1 MKIPLHLISL
11 SLLLLVVSG
20 CEEPARIE
28 SYIISTEV
36 PAEFLP
42 QKQRMLGAMF
52 PKGNQ
57 VWFFK
62 VMGPEPAI
70 AGVAETFRQFVEKVP
85 YNEDGPLLTSLP
97 DGWRR
102 AADKPMRFASVS
114 VETPQK
120 QLDISIS
127 ALSLQENWEA
137 QVSANVNR
145 WRGQLALSN
154 STKPL
159 AGAETFD
166 VEASDGEGVWV
177 DLTGDVS
184 ESASS
189 AMVPPFAS
197 SSRNA
202 PAATL
207 SQSASQAGQKPQ
219 TASNDDPRL
228 QYKRPEGWRDGR
240 ASSMRLASFD
250 VGPEGATAE
259 MTVII
264 AGGDLRGNVK
274 RWLGQI
280 SDVDV
285 SDELLDK
292 ALKDAQQFEV
302 DGLSAQRFILRG
314 DSSGSDKQIIDAT
327 IIPVGEEQSVF
338 IKMTGPPETV
348 DSQSAEVQTFLESL
362 QFNL

>member
-1 MKIPLHLISL
+1 MKIPLHLTLLSL
-11 SLLLLVVSG
+11 SLFVVGG

-28 SYIISTEV
+28 SYVISTEV
-36 PAEFLP
+36 PTEFLP
-42 QKQRMLGAMF
+42 QKQRMLGAIF
-52 PKGNQ
+52 PKGDQ

-70 AGVAETFRQFVEKVP
+70 AGVAETFRQFVETIP

-127 ALSLQENWEA
+127 ALSLQENWEE
-137 QVSANVNR
+137 QVIANVNR

-159 AGAETFD
+159 AGAENFD
-166 VEASDGEGVWV
+166 VKASDGDGVWV

-189 AMVPPFAS
+189 TMVPPFAS

-207 SQSASQAGQKPQ
+207 SQSASQKPQ
-219 TASNDDPRL
+219 IASNDDPRL
-228 QYKRPEGWRDGR
+228 EYKRPEGWRDGR

-285 SDELLDK
+285 SDELVDK
-292 ALKDAQQFEV
+292 ALEDAQQFEV
-302 DGLSAQRFILRG
+302 DGLDAQRFILRG
-314 DSSGSDKQIIDAT
+314 DSSDSEKQMIDAT

-348 DSQSAEVQTFLESL
+348 DSQRAEVQTFLESL
-362 QFNL
+362 QFSL